1 MFTIFTGQGSRACDG
16 VTRRDFLR
24 VGALG
29 LSGFT
34 LANLLQL
41 RALAA
46 DSDAHVRDRAVV
58 FLWLGGGP
66 SQFET
71 FDPKMTAPAEIRS
84 VTGEIQTSIPGITF
98 GSSFPKL
105 AQRMNKLAIVRSFS
119 TGTSDHASGPRAV
132 LCGQDSGRNGPN
144 KDLEAPSM
152 GAIYARLRGATH
164 PKTGM
169 PTYNLLTA
177 PEIAQEFRYQR
188 SWLADGTVSG
198 RLAANYQPFH
208 PEGEIAG
215 GKGDTPVFRPPPLL
229 DNMQLKLPA
238 EQLDNRREL
247 LGQLDRISRQVDA
260 FGGLESV
267 DKLRQQAY
275 EVLRSGIV
283 QAFDLAKEDPK
294 TLARYDT
301 CNFQVGHKKG
311 GYRPGALGKQ
321 MLLARRLCEAGAGFV
336 IVQNSGWDM
345 HDDGNNC
352 GVLEGFNMLG
362 PEVDHAAATFLEDV
376 EQRGL
381 SEKILLVVTGEMGR
395 TPKKQSKGGRNHW
408 SALAPLLLAGG
419 GLKMGQVIGESDS
432 TASSPKTTP
441 IRPSNLMA
449 TLLQMLLDVGQLRV
463 QPGLPRDLVQLVADG
478 KPITELF

>member
-1 MFTIFTGQGSRACDG
+1 MFTIFTGQGRRACDG

-29 LSGFT
+29 LGGFT
-34 LANLLQL
+34 LADLLRL
-41 RALAA
+41 RAVAA
-46 DSDAHVRDRAVV
+46 NPASHVRDRAVV
-58 FLWLGGGP
+58 LLWLGGGP

-71 FDPKMTAPAEIRS
+71 FDPKMTAPAEVRS
-84 VTGEIQTSIPGITF
+84 VTGEIQTRIPGITF
-98 GSSFPKL
+98 GSTFPKL
-105 AQRMNKLAIVRSFS
+105 AQRMNKLAIVRSFT

-144 KDLEAPSM
+144 KDLEAPSL
-152 GAIYARLRGATH
+152 GAIYARLRGVTH
-164 PKTGM
+164 PGTGM

-177 PEIAQEFRYQR
+177 PEIAQEFRYQK
-188 SWLADGTVSG
+188 SWLADGTVAG
-198 RLAANYQPFH
+198 RLPASCNPFH
-208 PEGEIAG
+208 PGGEISG
-215 GKGDTPVFRPPPLL
+215 GKGNTPVFRPPPLL

-247 LGQLDRISRQVDA
+247 LGQLDRLSRQVEA
-260 FGGLESV
+260 FGDLESV

-283 QAFDLAKEDPK
+283 QAFDLAREDPK
-294 TLARYDT
+294 TVDRYDT
-301 CNFQVGHKKG
+301 SRSQVGHKKG
-311 GYRPGALGKQ
+311 GYRPSTLGKQ

-352 GVLEGFNMLG
+352 GVLEGFSMLG
-362 PEVDHAAATFLEDV
+362 PEVDHAAATFLDDV
-376 EQRGL
+376 EERGL
-381 SEKILLVVTGEMGR
+381 SDKVLLVVTGEMGR
-395 TPKKQSKGGRNHW
+395 TPKKQGKGGRNHW
-408 SALAPLLLAGG
+408 AALAPLLLAGG

-432 TASSPKTTP
+432 TGSSPKTTP
-441 IRPSNLMA
+441 IRPSHLM
-449 TLLQMLLDVGQLRV
+449 TTILQTLLDVGQLRV

-478 KPITELF
+478 KPIQELF